1 VAEQLQLHLDQPH
14 LLFLANPSSAPLA
27 YDPASATSKTIETTL
42 SRPLAKV
49 PAISLP
55 TKQPDPNDY
64 LYPIHNYYPQ
74 KPKVNKNNKNKSIG
88 VTCKNIL
95 DGLPQKASKKAKDI
109 IEEPIAIET
118 PPYRGK

>member
-1 VAEQLQLHLDQPH
+1 MKQATPLDHVAEQLKLHLDQPH

-55 TKQPDPNDY
+55 TAQPDPNDY
-64 LYPIHNYYPQ
+64 LYPIHNYYPP
-74 KPKVNKNNKNKSIG
+74 KPKVNKSIG

-95 DGLPQKASKKAKDI
+95 DGLPQKASKKAK
-109 IEEPIAIET
+109 EAIAIET